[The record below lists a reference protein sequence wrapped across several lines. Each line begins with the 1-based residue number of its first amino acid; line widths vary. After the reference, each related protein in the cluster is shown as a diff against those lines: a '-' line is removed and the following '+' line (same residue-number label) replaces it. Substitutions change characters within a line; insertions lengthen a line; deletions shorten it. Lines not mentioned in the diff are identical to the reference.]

1 VTERRDQAEAAGP
14 ASSEPPSPADPPDTT
29 FPRNEP
35 ETPAR
40 SAAGEP
46 AEAPEAREAGRHG
59 RHRHE
64 PQTLGETLRELVPLV
79 LSALLLAI
87 VIKSFLIQA
96 FFIPSGSM
104 EPTLHP
110 GDRILVCR
118 ICKVFSDVTYGDVIV
133 FSDPSP
139 EPHEDRGIVG
149 GFVHWLG
156 EGVGV
161 ARPEDDDF
169 IKRVVALE
177 GDTWEMRRGVLFVN
191 GERAPEPY
199 VSPEKD
205 LRDFGPE
212 TVPDG
217 MLFVLGDN
225 RLHSGDSRFP
235 PPGGLG
241 YIPEEKVIGEA
252 FVIAWPLGRVG
263 GID

>member
-1 VTERRDQAEAAGP
+1 MTETRDPAEVADP
-14 ASSEPPSPADPPDTT
+14 APSEPPVPDSGASTSERRRT
-29 FPRNEP
+29 
-35 ETPAR
+35 AR
-40 SAAGEP
+40 
-46 AEAPEAREAGRHG
+46 AGRH
-59 RHRHE
+59 RND
-64 PQTLGETLRELVPLV
+64 PQNVTGTLRELVPLV

-104 EPTLHP
+104 EPTLRP

-118 ICKVFSDVTYGDVIV
+118 VCTLFSDVTYGDVIV
-133 FSDPSP
+133 FSDPAP
-139 EPHEDRGIVG
+139 APHEAKGIVG

-156 EGVGV
+156 EGIGV

-177 GDTWEMRRGVLFVN
+177 GDTWEMRRGLLFVN
-191 GERAPEPY
+191 GARVREPY
-199 VSPEKD
+199 VAQEQD
-205 LRDFGPE
+205 RRDFGPE

-252 FVIAWPLGRVG
+252 FVIAWPFDRIG

>member
-1 VTERRDQAEAAGP
+1 VTDRRDPAEAAGP
-14 ASSEPPSPADPPDTT
+14 ASSEPQIPSDDEITSADTAEEGPIGER
-29 FPRNEP
+29 PR
-35 ETPAR
+35 R
-40 SAAGEP
+40 RAGSP
-46 AEAPEAREAGRHG
+46 G
-59 RHRHE
+59 RHRRE
-64 PQTLGETLRELVPLV
+64 PQTLGENLRELVPLV

-87 VIKSFLIQA
+87 LIKSFLIQA
-96 FFIPSGSM
+96 FFIPSSSM
-104 EPTLHP
+104 EPTLRP

-118 ICKVFSDVTYGDVIV
+118 ICKAFSDVTYGDVVV
-133 FSDPSP
+133 FSDPAP
-139 EPHEDRGIVG
+139 APHEARGIVG

-156 EGVGV
+156 EGIGV

-169 IKRVVALE
+169 IKRVIALE
-177 GDTWEMRRGVLFVN
+177 GDTWEIRRGVVFVN
-191 GERAPEPY
+191 GQRIREPY
-199 VSPEKD
+199 AAAERD
-205 LRDFGPE
+205 RRDFGPE

-252 FVIAWPLGRVG
+252 FVIAWPPGRIG

>member
-1 VTERRDQAEAAGP
+1 VAETRDPAEAAGP
-14 ASSEPPSPADPPDTT
+14 APPETHLADPDLTPPEELWDGRHAVAIG
-29 FPRNEP
+29 PRSSDRDEP
-35 ETPAR
+35 T
-40 SAAGEP
+40 SLAAG
-46 AEAPEAREAGRHG
+46 
-59 RHRHE
+59 
-64 PQTLGETLRELVPLV
+64 LRELVPLI
-79 LSALLLAI
+79 LSALVLAI
-87 VIKSFLIQA
+87 LIKSFLVQA
-96 FFIPSGSM
+96 FFIPSVSM
-104 EPTLHP
+104 EPTLSP

-133 FSDPSP
+133 FSDPHP
-139 EPHEDRGIVG
+139 APHEERDPLG
-149 GFVHWLG
+149 GFLRWLG
-156 EGVGV
+156 EGIGV

-169 IKRVVALE
+169 IKRVVALQ

-191 GERAPEPY
+191 GARIREPY
-199 VSPEKD
+199 VAPERES
-205 LRDFGPE
+205 RDFGPE

-252 FVIAWPLGRVG
+252 FVIAWPLGRIG

>member
-1 VTERRDQAEAAGP
+1 VTETRDPAEV
-14 ASSEPPSPADPPDTT
+14 ADPTSSASHVRDGEASTSERRQT
-29 FPRNEP
+29 PR
-35 ETPAR
+35 
-40 SAAGEP
+40 AG
-46 AEAPEAREAGRHG
+46 H
-59 RHRHE
+59 HRHE
-64 PQTLGETLRELVPLV
+64 PQNVTGALRELVPLV

-104 EPTLHP
+104 EPTLRP

-118 ICKVFSDVTYGDVIV
+118 VCKLFSDVTYGDVIV
-133 FSDPSP
+133 FSDPAP
-139 EPHEDRGIVG
+139 ALHEARGIVG

-156 EGVGV
+156 EGIGV

-177 GDTWEMRRGVLFVN
+177 GDSWEMRRGVLFVN
-191 GERAPEPY
+191 GTRVPEPY
-199 VSPEKD
+199 VAEEQD
-205 LRDFGPE
+205 DRDFGPE

-252 FVIAWPLGRVG
+252 FVIAWPFDRIG

>member
-1 VTERRDQAEAAGP
+1 VSEGRDPAEAAGP
-14 ASSEPPSPADPPDTT
+14 VLPETQLPDGDPIPSP
-29 FPRNEP
+29 
-35 ETPAR
+35 
-40 SAAGEP
+40 
-46 AEAPEAREAGRHG
+46 
-59 RHRHE
+59 RHE
-64 PQTLGETLRELVPLV
+64 PQNLVGTLRELVPLV

-87 VIKSFLIQA
+87 LIKSFLVQA
-96 FFIPSGSM
+96 FFIPSASM
-104 EPTLHP
+104 EPTLQP

-118 ICKVFSDVTYGDVIV
+118 VCTAFSDVTYGDVIV
-133 FSDPSP
+133 FSDPDP
-139 EPHEDRGIVG
+139 APHEDRGVVG
-149 GFVHWLG
+149 GFLHWLG

-177 GDTWEMRRGVLFVN
+177 GDTWEIRRGQLFVD
-191 GERAPEPY
+191 GARVREPY
-199 VSPEKD
+199 VAAEGD

-241 YIPEEKVIGEA
+241 YVPEEKVIGEA
-252 FVIAWPLGRVG
+252 FVIAWPLGRIG

>member
-1 VTERRDQAEAAGP
+1 MTERRDQAEAAGP

-29 FPRNEP
+29 LPRNEP
-35 ETPAR
+35 ETAAR
-40 SAAGEP
+40 SAAREP

-64 PQTLGETLRELVPLV
+64 PQTLGDSLRELVPLV

-96 FFIPSGSM
+96 FFIPSESM

-139 EPHEDRGIVG
+139 APHEDRGIVG

-191 GERAPEPY
+191 GERAAEPY

-252 FVIAWPLGRVG
+252 FVIAWPPGRVG

>member
-1 VTERRDQAEAAGP
+1 MTETRDPAEVADP
-14 ASSEPPSPADPPDTT
+14 APSEPPAPDSGASTSERRRT
-29 FPRNEP
+29 ARTGRHRNEP
-35 ETPAR
+35 QHVTGA
-40 SAAGEP
+40 
-46 AEAPEAREAGRHG
+46 
-59 RHRHE
+59 
-64 PQTLGETLRELVPLV
+64 LRELVPLV

-104 EPTLHP
+104 EPTLRP

-118 ICKVFSDVTYGDVIV
+118 ACKLFSDVTYGDVIV
-133 FSDPSP
+133 FSDPAP
-139 EPHEDRGIVG
+139 APHEDRGVVG

-156 EGVGV
+156 EGIGV

-177 GDTWEMRRGVLFVN
+177 GDTWEMRRGLLFVN
-191 GERAPEPY
+191 GARVPEPY
-199 VSPEKD
+199 VADEQD
-205 LRDFGPE
+205 RRDFGPE

-252 FVIAWPLGRVG
+252 FVIAWPFDRIG

>member
-1 VTERRDQAEAAGP
+1 MTESRDPAEAAGP
-14 ASSEPPSPADPPDTT
+14 APSEPRVPADPPETT
-29 FPRNEP
+29 GPPNAP
-35 ETPAR
+35 ETPGSGR
-40 SAAGEP
+40 
-46 AEAPEAREAGRHG
+46 APRRAGRHA

-64 PQTLGETLRELVPLV
+64 PHTLGETLRELVPLV
-79 LSALLLAI
+79 LSALVLAI
-87 VIKSFLIQA
+87 LIKSILIQA

-104 EPTLHP
+104 EPTLEP

-118 ICKVFSDVTYGDVIV
+118 VCKAFSDVTYGDVIV

-139 EPHEDRGIVG
+139 ALHEDRGIFG

-156 EGVGV
+156 EGIGV

-177 GDTWEMRRGVLFVN
+177 GDTWEMRRGVLYVN
-191 GERAPEPY
+191 GVRVREPY
-199 VSPEKD
+199 VSKEKD
-205 LRDFGPE
+205 LRNFGPE

-252 FVIAWPLGRVG
+252 FVIAWPPGRIG

>member
-1 VTERRDQAEAAGP
+1 VTETRDPAEVADP
-14 ASSEPPSPADPPDTT
+14 APSEPQVPDGG
-29 FPRNEP
+29 
-35 ETPAR
+35 A
-40 SAAGEP
+40 SASEKRLA
-46 AEAPEAREAGRHG
+46 G

-64 PQTLGETLRELVPLV
+64 PQNLTESLRELVPLV
-79 LSALLLAI
+79 LSALVLAI

-96 FFIPSGSM
+96 FFIPSSSM
-104 EPTLHP
+104 EPTLRP

-118 ICKVFSDVTYGDVIV
+118 VCTLFSDVTYGDVIV
-133 FSDPSP
+133 FSDPDP
-139 EPHEDRGIVG
+139 APHEARGILG

-156 EGVGV
+156 EGIGV

-191 GERAPEPY
+191 GGQVQEPY
-199 VSPEKD
+199 VSEEQD
-205 LRDFGPE
+205 RRDFGPE

-252 FVIAWPLGRVG
+252 FVIAWPFGRIG